1 MKRLV
6 CETACVIYSSYDHT
20 ITEDITRK
28 QNLAIT
34 DLLRQFKVIKLEA
47 RDGYDELIP
56 KSLRSNFPKTNELGF
71 IDFVIRKLKELL
83 SSKMIRLINY
93 GITWRQTVHQSI
105 LCFRGDITEAT
116 EQFIEQ
122 ELQDPGKRF
131 KDSVPR

>member
-34 DLLRQFKVIKLEA
+34 DLLQQFKVIKLEA

-71 IDFVIRKLKELL
+71 IDFAIRKLKELL
-83 SSKMIRLINY
+83 SSKDD
-93 GITWRQTVHQSI
+93 SI
-105 LCFRGDITEAT
+105 DQLRHHMET
-116 EQFIEQ
+116 
-122 ELQDPGKRF
+122 
-131 KDSVPR
+131 DSSPEHIVL